1 MLIALVIIGI
11 VCVLSNGIPMKIGGI
26 ANDGYNILSISTE
39 DEYAIIF
46 KNNYDNIYN
55 YYN

>member
-39 DEYAIIF
+39 DE
-46 KNNYDNIYN
+46 
-55 YYN
+55 